1 MTNRFI
7 STPVK
12 AGDPASAPRVL
23 MLGNSLTT
31 SNRLPALLDG
41 FIGGEVVVH
50 ARGGARLSEH
60 LNPKT
65 KLGAMTQAAFAEG
78 GWTHV
83 VLQERSDGPVRF
95 REAYLRSVAALCGQV
110 REIGAVP
117 VVYATWAYAPGC
129 PKLQGLGHDCEGMHT
144 ALQSAFAEAAESYG
158 AILANVG
165 EAFFESNGAEALYGS
180 DGVHPSDAGTL
191 LATEVLANSIAGMRG

>member
-1 MTNRFI
+1 MANRFI

-12 AGDPASAPRVL
+12 AGDPAPAPRVL

-31 SNRLPALLDG
+31 SNELPSLLARS
-41 FIGGEVVVH
+41 IGGEVVIH

-129 PKLQGLGHDCEGMHT
+129 SKLRGLGRDREGMHVS
-144 ALQSAFAEAAESYG
+144 LQSAFTEAVELSD
-158 AILANVG
+158 AILANVS
-165 EAFFESNGAEALYGS
+165 EVFFESSDAETLYGS

-191 LATEVLANSIAGMRG
+191 LAAEVLAHAIAVTRD